1 MTMSI
6 SPAGIALI
14 QAHEGLRLSAYRD
27 PVGIWTIGYGSTTGV
42 HAGMKITRD
51 QAILRLYH
59 DVDNAEAAINGRVTV
74 PLTQPQFDAL
84 VSFVFNVGAGAFRKS
99 TLLKKLNAGDYAG
112 ATAEFPRWVKGG
124 GKTLPGLVV
133 RRAAEM
139 LLFGSEVQDG

>member
-1 MTMSI
+1 M
-6 SPAGIALI
+6 
-14 QAHEGLRLSAYRD
+14 
-27 PVGIWTIGYGSTTGV
+27 
-42 HAGMKITRD
+42 
-51 QAILRLYH
+51 
-59 DVDNAEAAINGRVTV
+59 DNAEAAINGRVTV

-99 TLLKKLNAGDYAG
+99 TLLKKLNAGDYAE